1 MITLIA
7 VTYKQIDRNGTIYL
21 PFTDERR
28 AESKANALYKRG
40 YLNVKVV
47 EIEEKVLYT
56 PGE

>member
-1 MITLIA
+1 MIA